1 MHTMLRKK
9 LLHSP
14 GLYLVLDRQF
24 LEGMDIVSIVT
35 RVLAAGVD
43 MIQLRDKES
52 TDKEFFETG
61 RKIKNILER
70 KGVLFIVNDRVD
82 LAASLD
88 TDGVHI
94 GQEDMPV
101 ENARKI
107 LGREKVIGLST
118 HSLTEMREAQDRDV
132 DYISVGPVF
141 HTETKP
147 DYTPVGVGLVSS
159 AARESQKPFVAIGGI
174 NRENIKD
181 IVAAGAR
188 RVAVVRAVLSA
199 KDPFSAAKNLIEA
212 VNPVRNITA

>member
-9 LLHSP
+9 LLQAP

-24 LEGMDIVSIVT
+24 LEERGVVSIVT

-43 MIQLRDKES
+43 MIQFRDKEA
-52 TDKEFFETG
+52 TDKEFFEAG
-61 RKIKNILER
+61 RKIKSILEGKR
-70 KGVLFIVNDRVD
+70 VLFMVNDRVD

-88 TDGVHI
+88 SDGVHI

-101 ENARKI
+101 EKARTI
-107 LGREKVIGLST
+107 LGRRKIIGLST

-141 HTETKP
+141 PTETKP
-147 DYTPVGVGLVSS
+147 DYTPVGLGLVSS

-174 NRENIKD
+174 NRENIRD
-181 IVAAGAR
+181 IVAAGAKR
-188 RVAVVRAVLSA
+188 IAVVRAVLSA
-199 KDPFSAAKNLIEA
+199 KDPFSAAKSLIEA
-212 VNPVRNITA
+212 VKA